1 MRSELAT
8 TAIGTRL
15 SQPPLL
21 SARKV
26 SLRLIKT
33 SHEYNFKFQ
42 LAECA
47 VPSKTDG
54 FFKNDGNTTLTT
66 GDLVPYNT
74 FVTVEC
80 NSDHDP
86 FAGATISTD
95 LRRACS
101 NNALFN
107 PLFDDITCQQRKWS
121 FILFFHLTFSLSN
134 IQTKIKTL
142 LKLPKNIS

>member
-21 SARKV
+21 SASKV

-33 SHEYNFKFQ
+33 SHEYNFQFQ

-54 FFKNDGNTTLTT
+54 FFKNDATTTLTT
-66 GDLVPYNT
+66 GDLVDYNSY
-74 FVTVEC
+74 VIVEC

-86 FAGATISTD
+86 FAGTTISTS

-101 NNALFN
+101 DNGLFN
-107 PLFDDITCQQRKWS
+107 PLFDDITCKQSK
-121 FILFFHLTFSLSN
+121 
-134 IQTKIKTL
+134 
-142 LKLPKNIS
+142 